1 MSRTTAL
8 RRTRTVAVASLVAAA
23 GLSLTACQGDG
34 TGARASSP
42 SAAAN
47 GASGR
52 SDGTGGSGGDIGS
65 KAGGSGGS
73 TSASSCA
80 TGRLK
85 AAWSNFEGGP
95 DMEYDGQQ
103 TARVV
108 LKNTGSADCAMA
120 GFPGVQLRAATGETW
135 DLRRTDDK
143 PRTVR
148 LDAGGRATF
157 DITFLASTRDD
168 DKKFKP
174 AQVIVTPPNERRSLS
189 LDWPYGGEL
198 LDQAAATRPGTFVG
212 PVNPP
217 E

>member
-1 MSRTTAL
+1 MPRTTAP
-8 RRTRTVAVASLVAAA
+8 RHTRTVAVASLVAAA
-23 GLSLTACQGDG
+23 ALSLTACQGDG

-42 SAAAN
+42 SATAN
-47 GASGR
+47 
-52 SDGTGGSGGDIGS
+52 GTGGSGGDIGG
-65 KAGGSGGS
+65 KASGSGGS
-73 TSASSCA
+73 TAVRACA
-80 TGRLK
+80 GDRLK

-95 DMEYDGQQ
+95 DMEYDEQQ

-108 LKNTGSADCAMA
+108 LRNTGPADCVMA

-168 DKKFKP
+168 DRKFKP
-174 AQVIVTPPNERRSLS
+174 AQVLVTPPNERRSIP

-198 LDQAAATRPGTFVG
+198 LDQAAATHPGTFVG